1 MSIANILSMA
11 GGLGLFLFGIRTMGD
26 GLENAAGA
34 KLKRMLEVLTGNRF
48 LAVLVGFVV
57 TAIIQSSTAT
67 TVMVVGFVN
76 AGMMTL
82 AQAVGVIMGANIG
95 TTVTSLLI
103 ALNFSSVA
111 AASVLVGVIL
121 MLASKK
127 TLVKNLGSIFTGF
140 GLLFLG
146 IDLMSDSMAPL
157 RESAGFMNFIV
168 AVSDSPLRPLFGILL
183 GIVMTAVLQSSSASV
198 GVLQTLAMQGLVPL
212 KFSVFVLFGQNI
224 GTCLTALFSTVGAK
238 KNSKRAAV
246 IHLLF
251 NLLGTGMFILI
262 ALLTPYIEWIEKISS
277 DPMAQIAI
285 SHIVFNVVSTIVL
298 FPFAKLLVKLSC
310 LIVPGK
316 DDSESEMHCRFID
329 DRLLNT
335 PPFAVMQVGK
345 EVARMAKLARDN
357 FETSAYA
364 LINRSDK
371 DLDKVM
377 EKEEVINYLNHH
389 ITSYL
394 VKLNALDITDSD
406 SDYIARVFHA
416 INDIERVGDHATNL
430 AEAAERNIGDG
441 LTFSDAARDELNQLC
456 GSVITLLDRSIEAF
470 DRQSLGDGEAKEL
483 SDLEEHIDDLTLTC
497 QDAHIFRLN
506 RNECNTEAG
515 MLYLNTITDFERVGD
530 HAINIAF
537 LARSN
542 NFKNTLAFCRGMMYN
557 INRTFVRTKIQHSE
571 RTEQYGRQTESA

>member
-1 MSIANILSMA
+1 MSVANILSMA

-76 AGMMTL
+76 AGMMSL

-111 AASVLVGVIL
+111 AAAVLVGVIL

-127 TLVKNLGSIFTGF
+127 TVVKNLGAIFTGF

-146 IDLMSDSMAPL
+146 IDMMSDSMAPL

-168 AVSDSPLRPLFGILL
+168 TVSESPLRPLFGIIL

-251 NLLGTGMFILI
+251 NLIGTGIFIII
-262 ALLTPYIEWIEKISS
+262 ALLTPYVEWIEKLSP

-285 SHIVFNVVSTIVL
+285 SHIVFNIVSTVVM
-298 FPFAKLLVKLSC
+298 FPFAKALVKLSC
-310 LIVPGK
+310 LLVPGN
-316 DDSESEMHCRFID
+316 DDSESEMHCKFID

-335 PPFAVMQVGK
+335 PPFAVMQVSK

-357 FETSAYA
+357 FETSAHA

-377 EKEEVINYLNHH
+377 ENEEIINYLNHH

-416 INDIERVGDHATNL
+416 INDIERVGDHAINL
-430 AEAAERNIGDG
+430 AEAAQHNIGEG
-441 LTFSDAARDELNQLC
+441 LKFSDPAREELNQLC
-456 GSVITLLDRSIEAF
+456 GSVVTLLERSMAAF
-470 DRQSLGDGEAKEL
+470 DNQSLSDNEAKEL
-483 SDLEEHIDDLTLTC
+483 SDLEEHIDDLTLEC
-497 QDAHIFRLN
+497 QDSHIFRLN
-506 RNECNTEAG
+506 RKECNTEAG

-537 LARSN
+537 LARS
-542 NFKNTLAFCRGMMYN
+542 K
-557 INRTFVRTKIQHSE
+557 
-571 RTEQYGRQTESA
+571 

>member
-1 MSIANILSMA
+1 MSVANILSMA

-76 AGMMTL
+76 AGMMSL

-111 AASVLVGVIL
+111 AAAVLVGVIL

-127 TLVKNLGSIFTGF
+127 TVVKNLGAIFTGF

-146 IDLMSDSMAPL
+146 IDMMSDSMAPL

-168 AVSDSPLRPLFGILL
+168 TVSESPLRPLFGIIL

-251 NLLGTGMFILI
+251 NLIGTGIFILI
-262 ALLTPYIEWIEKISS
+262 ALLTPYVEWIEKLSPE
-277 DPMAQIAI
+277 PMAQIAI
-285 SHIVFNVVSTIVL
+285 SHIVFNIVSTVVM
-298 FPFAKLLVKLSC
+298 FPFAKVLVKLSC
-310 LIVPGK
+310 LLVPGK
-316 DDSESEMHCRFID
+316 DDSESEMHCKFID

-335 PPFAVMQVGK
+335 PPFAVMQVSK

-357 FETSAYA
+357 FETSAHA

-377 EKEEVINYLNHH
+377 ENEEIINYLNHH

-416 INDIERVGDHATNL
+416 INDIERVGDHAINL
-430 AEAAERNIGDG
+430 AEAAQHNIGEG
-441 LTFSDAARDELNQLC
+441 LKFSDPAREELNQLC
-456 GSVITLLDRSIEAF
+456 GSVVTLLERSMAAF
-470 DRQSLGDGEAKEL
+470 DNQSLSDNEAKGL
-483 SDLEEHIDDLTLTC
+483 SDLEEHIDDLTLEC
-497 QDAHIFRLN
+497 QDSHIFRLN
-506 RNECNTEAG
+506 RKECNTEAG

-537 LARSN
+537 LARS
-542 NFKNTLAFCRGMMYN
+542 K
-557 INRTFVRTKIQHSE
+557 
-571 RTEQYGRQTESA
+571 

>member
-1 MSIANILSMA
+1 MSVANILSMA

-76 AGMMTL
+76 AGMMSL

-103 ALNFSSVA
+103 ALKFSSVA
-111 AASVLVGVIL
+111 AAAVLVGVIL

-127 TLVKNLGSIFTGF
+127 TVIKNLGAIFTGF

-146 IDLMSDSMAPL
+146 IDMMSDSMAPL

-168 AVSDSPLRPLFGILL
+168 TVSESPLRPLFGIIL

-251 NLLGTGMFILI
+251 NLIGTGIFILI
-262 ALLTPYIEWIEKISS
+262 ALLAPYVEWIEKLSP

-285 SHIVFNVVSTIVL
+285 SHIVFNIVSTVIM
-298 FPFAKLLVKLSC
+298 FPFANVLVKLSC
-310 LIVPGK
+310 LLVPGK
-316 DDSESEMHCRFID
+316 DDSESEMHCKFID

-335 PPFAVMQVGK
+335 PPFAVMQVSK

-357 FETSAYA
+357 FETSAHA

-377 EKEEVINYLNHH
+377 ENEEIINYLNHH

-416 INDIERVGDHATNL
+416 INDIERVGDHAINL
-430 AEAAERNIGDG
+430 AEAAQHNIGEG
-441 LTFSDAARDELNQLC
+441 FKFSDPAREELNQLC
-456 GSVITLLDRSIEAF
+456 GSVVTLLERSMAAF
-470 DRQSLGDGEAKEL
+470 DNQSLSDDEAKEL
-483 SDLEEHIDDLTLTC
+483 SDLEEHIDDLTLEC
-497 QDAHIFRLN
+497 QDSHIFRLN
-506 RNECNTEAG
+506 RKECNTEAG

-537 LARSN
+537 LARS
-542 NFKNTLAFCRGMMYN
+542 K
-557 INRTFVRTKIQHSE
+557 
-571 RTEQYGRQTESA
+571 

>member
-1 MSIANILSMA
+1 MSVANILSMA

-76 AGMMTL
+76 AGMMSL

-111 AASVLVGVIL
+111 AAAVLVGVIL

-127 TLVKNLGSIFTGF
+127 TVVKNLGAIFTGF

-146 IDLMSDSMAPL
+146 IDMMSDSMAPL
-157 RESAGFMNFIV
+157 RDSAGFMNFIV
-168 AVSDSPLRPLFGILL
+168 TVSESPLRPLFGIIL

-251 NLLGTGMFILI
+251 NLIGTGIFILI
-262 ALLTPYIEWIEKISS
+262 ALLTPYVEWIEKLSP

-285 SHIVFNVVSTIVL
+285 SHIVFNIVSTVVM
-298 FPFAKLLVKLSC
+298 FPFAKVLVKLSC
-310 LIVPGK
+310 LLVPGK
-316 DDSESEMHCRFID
+316 DDSESEMHCKFID

-335 PPFAVMQVGK
+335 PPFAVMQVSK

-357 FETSAYA
+357 FETSAHA

-377 EKEEVINYLNHH
+377 ENEEIINYLNHH

-416 INDIERVGDHATNL
+416 INDIERVGDHAINL
-430 AEAAERNIGDG
+430 AEAAQHNIGEG
-441 LTFSDAARDELNQLC
+441 LKFSDSAREELNQLC
-456 GSVITLLDRSIEAF
+456 GSVVTLLERSMAAF
-470 DRQSLGDGEAKEL
+470 DNQSLSDNEAKKL
-483 SDLEEHIDDLTLTC
+483 SDLEEHIDDLTLEC
-497 QDAHIFRLN
+497 QDSHIFRLN
-506 RNECNTEAG
+506 RKECNTEAG

-537 LARSN
+537 LARS
-542 NFKNTLAFCRGMMYN
+542 K
-557 INRTFVRTKIQHSE
+557 
-571 RTEQYGRQTESA
+571 

>member
-1 MSIANILSMA
+1 MSVAIILSMA

-76 AGMMTL
+76 AGMMSL

-127 TLVKNLGSIFTGF
+127 NVVKKLGAIFTGF

-146 IDLMSDSMAPL
+146 IDMMSDSMAPL

-168 AVSDSPLRPLFGILL
+168 TVSESPLRPLFGIIL

-251 NLLGTGMFILI
+251 NLIGTGIFIII
-262 ALLTPYIEWIEKISS
+262 ALLTPYVEWIEKLSP

-285 SHIVFNVVSTIVL
+285 SHIVFNIVSTVIM
-298 FPFAKLLVKLSC
+298 FPFAKVLVKLSC
-310 LIVPGK
+310 LLVPGK
-316 DDSESEMHCRFID
+316 DDSESEMHCKFID

-335 PPFAVMQVGK
+335 PPFAVMQVSK

-357 FETSAYA
+357 FETSAHA

-377 EKEEVINYLNHH
+377 ENEEIINYLNHH

-416 INDIERVGDHATNL
+416 INDIERVGDHAINL
-430 AEAAERNIGDG
+430 AEAAQHNIGEG
-441 LTFSDAARDELNQLC
+441 LKFSDPAREELNQLC
-456 GSVITLLDRSIEAF
+456 GSVVTLLERSMAAF
-470 DRQSLGDGEAKEL
+470 DNQSLSDNEAKEL
-483 SDLEEHIDDLTLTC
+483 SDLEEHIDDLTLEC
-497 QDAHIFRLN
+497 QDSHIFRLN
-506 RNECNTEAG
+506 RKECNTEAG

-537 LARSN
+537 LARS
-542 NFKNTLAFCRGMMYN
+542 K
-557 INRTFVRTKIQHSE
+557 
-571 RTEQYGRQTESA
+571 

>member
-1 MSIANILSMA
+1 MSVANILSMA

-34 KLKRMLEVLTGNRF
+34 KPKRMLEVLTGNRF

-76 AGMMTL
+76 AGMMSL

-111 AASVLVGVIL
+111 AAAVLVGVIL

-127 TLVKNLGSIFTGF
+127 TVVKNLGAIFTGF

-146 IDLMSDSMAPL
+146 IDMMSDSMAPL
-157 RESAGFMNFIV
+157 RDSAGFMNFIV
-168 AVSDSPLRPLFGILL
+168 TVSESPLRPLFGIIL

-251 NLLGTGMFILI
+251 NLIGTGIFILI
-262 ALLTPYIEWIEKISS
+262 ALLTPYVEWIEKLSP

-285 SHIVFNVVSTIVL
+285 SHIVFNIVSTVVM
-298 FPFAKLLVKLSC
+298 FPFAKALVKLSC
-310 LIVPGK
+310 LLVPGK
-316 DDSESEMHCRFID
+316 DDSESEMHCKFID

-335 PPFAVMQVGK
+335 PPFAVMQVSK

-357 FETSAYA
+357 FETSAHA

-377 EKEEVINYLNHH
+377 ENEEIINYLNHH

-416 INDIERVGDHATNL
+416 INDIERVGDHAINL
-430 AEAAERNIGDG
+430 AEAAQHNIGEG
-441 LTFSDAARDELNQLC
+441 LKFSDPAREELNQLC
-456 GSVITLLDRSIEAF
+456 GSVVTLLERSMAAF
-470 DRQSLGDGEAKEL
+470 DNQSLSDNEAKEL
-483 SDLEEHIDDLTLTC
+483 SDLEEHIDDLTLEC
-497 QDAHIFRLN
+497 QDSHIFRLN
-506 RNECNTEAG
+506 RKECNTEAG

-537 LARSN
+537 LARS
-542 NFKNTLAFCRGMMYN
+542 K
-557 INRTFVRTKIQHSE
+557 
-571 RTEQYGRQTESA
+571 

>member
-1 MSIANILSMA
+1 MSVANILSMA

-76 AGMMTL
+76 AGMMSL

-111 AASVLVGVIL
+111 AAAVLVGVIL

-127 TLVKNLGSIFTGF
+127 TVVKNLGAIFTGF

-146 IDLMSDSMAPL
+146 IDMMSDSMAPL
-157 RESAGFMNFIV
+157 RDSAGFMNFIV
-168 AVSDSPLRPLFGILL
+168 TVSESPLRPLFGIIL

-251 NLLGTGMFILI
+251 NVIGTGIFILI
-262 ALLTPYIEWIEKISS
+262 AMLTPYVEWIEKLSP

-285 SHIVFNVVSTIVL
+285 SHIVFNIVSTVIM
-298 FPFAKLLVKLSC
+298 FPFAKVLVKLSC
-310 LIVPGK
+310 LLVPGK
-316 DDSESEMHCRFID
+316 DDSESEMHCKFID

-335 PPFAVMQVGK
+335 PPFAVMQVSK

-357 FETSAYA
+357 FETSAHA

-377 EKEEVINYLNHH
+377 ENEEIINYLNHH

-416 INDIERVGDHATNL
+416 INDIERVGDHAINL
-430 AEAAERNIGDG
+430 AEAAQHNIGEG
-441 LTFSDAARDELNQLC
+441 LKFSDPAREELNQLC
-456 GSVITLLDRSIEAF
+456 GSVVTLLERSMAAF
-470 DRQSLGDGEAKEL
+470 DNQSLSDNEAKEL
-483 SDLEEHIDDLTLTC
+483 SDLEEHIDDLTLEC
-497 QDAHIFRLN
+497 QDSHIFRLN
-506 RNECNTEAG
+506 RKECNTEAG

-537 LARSN
+537 LARS
-542 NFKNTLAFCRGMMYN
+542 K
-557 INRTFVRTKIQHSE
+557 
-571 RTEQYGRQTESA
+571 

>member
-67 TVMVVGFVN
+67 TVMVVGLVN

-285 SHIVFNVVSTIVL
+285 SHIVFNVVSTVVL

-470 DRQSLGDGEAKEL
+470 NNQSLGDGEAKEL

-537 LARSN
+537 LARS
-542 NFKNTLAFCRGMMYN
+542 K
-557 INRTFVRTKIQHSE
+557 
-571 RTEQYGRQTESA
+571 

>member
-285 SHIVFNVVSTIVL
+285 SHIVFNVVSTVVL

-441 LTFSDAARDELNQLC
+441 LTFSDAARDALNQLC

-537 LARSN
+537 LARS
-542 NFKNTLAFCRGMMYN
+542 K
-557 INRTFVRTKIQHSE
+557 
-571 RTEQYGRQTESA
+571 

>member
-1 MSIANILSMA
+1 MSVANILSMA

-76 AGMMTL
+76 AGMMSL

-111 AASVLVGVIL
+111 AAAVLVGVIL

-127 TLVKNLGSIFTGF
+127 TVVKNIGAIFTGF

-146 IDLMSDSMAPL
+146 IDMMSDSMAPL

-168 AVSDSPLRPLFGILL
+168 TVSESPLRPLFGIIL

-251 NLLGTGMFILI
+251 NLIGTGIFIII
-262 ALLTPYIEWIEKISS
+262 ALLTPYVEWIEKLSP

-285 SHIVFNVVSTIVL
+285 SHIVFNIVSTVVM
-298 FPFAKLLVKLSC
+298 FPFAKALVKLSC
-310 LIVPGK
+310 LLVPGK
-316 DDSESEMHCRFID
+316 DDSESEMHCKFID

-335 PPFAVMQVGK
+335 PPFAVMQVSK

-357 FETSAYA
+357 FETSAHA

-377 EKEEVINYLNHH
+377 ENEEIINYLNHH

-416 INDIERVGDHATNL
+416 INDIERVGDHAINL
-430 AEAAERNIGDG
+430 AEAAQHNIGEG
-441 LTFSDAARDELNQLC
+441 LKFSDPAREELNQLC
-456 GSVITLLDRSIEAF
+456 GSVVTLLERSMAAF
-470 DRQSLGDGEAKEL
+470 DNQSLSDNEAKEL
-483 SDLEEHIDDLTLTC
+483 SDLEEHIDDLTLEC
-497 QDAHIFRLN
+497 QDSHIFRLN
-506 RNECNTEAG
+506 RKECNTEAG

-537 LARSN
+537 LARS
-542 NFKNTLAFCRGMMYN
+542 K
-557 INRTFVRTKIQHSE
+557 
-571 RTEQYGRQTESA
+571 

>member
-1 MSIANILSMA
+1 MSVANILSMA
-11 GGLGLFLFGIRTMGD
+11 GGLGLFLFGLRTMGD

-76 AGMMTL
+76 AGMMSL

-127 TLVKNLGSIFTGF
+127 TVVKNLGAIFTGF

-146 IDLMSDSMAPL
+146 IDMMSDSMAPL

-168 AVSDSPLRPLFGILL
+168 TVSESPLRPLFGIIL

-251 NLLGTGMFILI
+251 NLIGTGIFILI
-262 ALLTPYIEWIEKISS
+262 ALLTPYVEWIEKLSP

-285 SHIVFNVVSTIVL
+285 SHIVFNIVSTVVM
-298 FPFAKLLVKLSC
+298 FPFAKALVKLSC
-310 LIVPGK
+310 LLVPGK
-316 DDSESEMHCRFID
+316 DDSESEMHCKFID

-335 PPFAVMQVGK
+335 PPFAVMQVSK

-357 FETSAYA
+357 FETSAHA

-377 EKEEVINYLNHH
+377 ENEEIINYLNHH

-416 INDIERVGDHATNL
+416 INDIERVGDHAINL
-430 AEAAERNIGDG
+430 AEAAQHNIGEG
-441 LTFSDAARDELNQLC
+441 LKFSDPAREELNQLC
-456 GSVITLLDRSIEAF
+456 GSVVTLLERSMAAF
-470 DRQSLGDGEAKEL
+470 YNQSLSDNEAKEL
-483 SDLEEHIDDLTLTC
+483 SDLEEHIDDLTLEC
-497 QDAHIFRLN
+497 QDSHIFRLN
-506 RNECNTEAG
+506 RKECNTEAG

-537 LARSN
+537 LARS
-542 NFKNTLAFCRGMMYN
+542 K
-557 INRTFVRTKIQHSE
+557 
-571 RTEQYGRQTESA
+571 

>member
-1 MSIANILSMA
+1 MSVANILSMA

-76 AGMMTL
+76 AGMMSL

-127 TLVKNLGSIFTGF
+127 TVVKNLGAIFTGF

-146 IDLMSDSMAPL
+146 IDMMSDSMAPL
-157 RESAGFMNFIV
+157 RDSAGFMNFIV
-168 AVSDSPLRPLFGILL
+168 TVSESPLRPLFGIIL

-251 NLLGTGMFILI
+251 NLIGTGIFILI
-262 ALLTPYIEWIEKISS
+262 ALLTPYVEWIEKLSP

-285 SHIVFNVVSTIVL
+285 SHIVFNIVSTVIM
-298 FPFAKLLVKLSC
+298 FPFAKVLVKLSC
-310 LIVPGK
+310 LLVPGK
-316 DDSESEMHCRFID
+316 DDSESEMHCKFID

-335 PPFAVMQVGK
+335 PPFAVMQVSK

-357 FETSAYA
+357 FETSAHA

-377 EKEEVINYLNHH
+377 ENEEIINYLNHH

-394 VKLNALDITDSD
+394 VKLNALDITDSN

-416 INDIERVGDHATNL
+416 INDIERVGDHAINL
-430 AEAAERNIGDG
+430 AEAAQHNIGEG
-441 LTFSDAARDELNQLC
+441 LKFSDPAREELNQLC
-456 GSVITLLDRSIEAF
+456 GSVVTLLERSMAAF
-470 DRQSLGDGEAKEL
+470 DNQLLSDNEAKEL
-483 SDLEEHIDDLTLTC
+483 SDLEEHIDDLTLEC
-497 QDAHIFRLN
+497 QDSHIFRLN
-506 RNECNTEAG
+506 RKECNTEAG

-537 LARSN
+537 LARS
-542 NFKNTLAFCRGMMYN
+542 K
-557 INRTFVRTKIQHSE
+557 
-571 RTEQYGRQTESA
+571 

>member
-1 MSIANILSMA
+1 MSVANILSMA

-76 AGMMTL
+76 AGMMSL

-111 AASVLVGVIL
+111 AAAVLVGVIL

-127 TLVKNLGSIFTGF
+127 TVVKNLGAIFTGF

-146 IDLMSDSMAPL
+146 IDMMSDSMAPL
-157 RESAGFMNFIV
+157 RDSAGFMNFIV
-168 AVSDSPLRPLFGILL
+168 TVSESPLRPLFGIIL

-251 NLLGTGMFILI
+251 NLIGTGIFILI
-262 ALLTPYIEWIEKISS
+262 ALLTPYVEWIEKLSP

-285 SHIVFNVVSTIVL
+285 SHIVFNIVSTVVM
-298 FPFAKLLVKLSC
+298 FPFAKVLVKLSC
-310 LIVPGK
+310 LLVPGK
-316 DDSESEMHCRFID
+316 DDSESEMHCKFID

-335 PPFAVMQVGK
+335 PPFAVMQVSK

-357 FETSAYA
+357 FETSAHA

-377 EKEEVINYLNHH
+377 ENEEIINYLNHH

-416 INDIERVGDHATNL
+416 INDIERVGDHAINL
-430 AEAAERNIGDG
+430 AEAAQHNIGEG
-441 LTFSDAARDELNQLC
+441 LKFSDPAREELNQLC
-456 GSVITLLDRSIEAF
+456 GSVVTLLERSMAAF
-470 DRQSLGDGEAKEL
+470 DNQSLSDNEAKEL
-483 SDLEEHIDDLTLTC
+483 SDLEEHIDDLTLEC
-497 QDAHIFRLN
+497 QDSHIFRLN
-506 RNECNTEAG
+506 RKECNTEAG

-537 LARSN
+537 LARS
-542 NFKNTLAFCRGMMYN
+542 K
-557 INRTFVRTKIQHSE
+557 
-571 RTEQYGRQTESA
+571 

>member
-1 MSIANILSMA
+1 MSVANILSMA

-76 AGMMTL
+76 AGMMSL

-127 TLVKNLGSIFTGF
+127 TVVKNLGAIFTGF

-146 IDLMSDSMAPL
+146 IDMMSDSMAPL

-168 AVSDSPLRPLFGILL
+168 TVSESPLRPLFGIIL

-251 NLLGTGMFILI
+251 NVIGTGIFILI
-262 ALLTPYIEWIEKISS
+262 ALLTPYVEWIERLSP

-285 SHIVFNVVSTIVL
+285 SHIVFNIVSTVVM
-298 FPFAKLLVKLSC
+298 FPFAKALVKLSC
-310 LIVPGK
+310 LLVPGK
-316 DDSESEMHCRFID
+316 DDSESEMHCKFID

-335 PPFAVMQVGK
+335 PPFAVMQVSK

-357 FETSAYA
+357 FETSAHA

-377 EKEEVINYLNHH
+377 ENEEIINYLNHH

-416 INDIERVGDHATNL
+416 INDIERVGDHAINL
-430 AEAAERNIGDG
+430 AEAAQHNIGEG
-441 LTFSDAARDELNQLC
+441 LKFSDPAREELNQLC
-456 GSVITLLDRSIEAF
+456 GSVVTLLERSMAAF
-470 DRQSLGDGEAKEL
+470 DNQSLSDNEAKEL
-483 SDLEEHIDDLTLTC
+483 SDLEEHIDDLTLEC
-497 QDAHIFRLN
+497 QDSHIFRLN
-506 RNECNTEAG
+506 RKECNTEAG

-537 LARSN
+537 LARS
-542 NFKNTLAFCRGMMYN
+542 K
-557 INRTFVRTKIQHSE
+557 
-571 RTEQYGRQTESA
+571 

>member
-1 MSIANILSMA
+1 MSVANILSMA

-76 AGMMTL
+76 AGMMSL

-111 AASVLVGVIL
+111 AAAVLVGVIL

-127 TLVKNLGSIFTGF
+127 TVVKNLGAIFTGF

-146 IDLMSDSMAPL
+146 IDMMSDSMAPL

-168 AVSDSPLRPLFGILL
+168 TVSESPLRPLFGIIL

-251 NLLGTGMFILI
+251 NLIGTGIFILI
-262 ALLTPYIEWIEKISS
+262 ALLAPYVEWIEKLSP

-285 SHIVFNVVSTIVL
+285 SHIVFNIVSTVIM
-298 FPFAKLLVKLSC
+298 FPFANVLVKLSC
-310 LIVPGK
+310 LLVPGK
-316 DDSESEMHCRFID
+316 DDSESEMHCKFID

-335 PPFAVMQVGK
+335 PPFAVMQVSK

-357 FETSAYA
+357 FETSAHA
-364 LINRSDK
+364 LINCSDK

-377 EKEEVINYLNHH
+377 ENEEVINYLNHH

-416 INDIERVGDHATNL
+416 INDIERVGDHAINL
-430 AEAAERNIGDG
+430 AEAAQHNIGEG
-441 LTFSDAARDELNQLC
+441 LKFSDPAREELNQLC
-456 GSVITLLDRSIEAF
+456 GSVVTLLERSMAAF
-470 DRQSLGDGEAKEL
+470 DNQSLSDNEAKEL
-483 SDLEEHIDDLTLTC
+483 SDLEEHIDDLTLEC
-497 QDAHIFRLN
+497 QDSHIFRLN
-506 RNECNTEAG
+506 RKECNTEAG

-537 LARSN
+537 LARS
-542 NFKNTLAFCRGMMYN
+542 K
-557 INRTFVRTKIQHSE
+557 
-571 RTEQYGRQTESA
+571 

>member
-1 MSIANILSMA
+1 MSVANILSMA

-76 AGMMTL
+76 AGMMSL

-111 AASVLVGVIL
+111 AAAVLIGVIL

-127 TLVKNLGSIFTGF
+127 TVVKNLGAIFTGF

-146 IDLMSDSMAPL
+146 IDMMSDSMAPL

-168 AVSDSPLRPLFGILL
+168 TVSESPLRPLFGIIL

-251 NLLGTGMFILI
+251 NLIGTGIFILI
-262 ALLTPYIEWIEKISS
+262 ALLAPYVEWIEKLSP

-285 SHIVFNVVSTIVL
+285 SHIVFNIVSTVIM
-298 FPFAKLLVKLSC
+298 FPFAKALVKLSC
-310 LIVPGK
+310 LLVPGK
-316 DDSESEMHCRFID
+316 DDSESEMHCKFID

-335 PPFAVMQVGK
+335 PPFAVMQVSK

-357 FETSAYA
+357 FETSAHA

-377 EKEEVINYLNHH
+377 ENEEVINYLNHH

-416 INDIERVGDHATNL
+416 INDIERVGDHAINL
-430 AEAAERNIGDG
+430 AEAAQHNIGEG
-441 LTFSDAARDELNQLC
+441 LKFSDPAREELNQLC
-456 GSVITLLDRSIEAF
+456 GSVVTLLERSMAAF
-470 DRQSLGDGEAKEL
+470 DNQSLSDNEAKEL
-483 SDLEEHIDDLTLTC
+483 SDLEEHIDDLTLEC
-497 QDAHIFRLN
+497 QDSHIFRLN
-506 RNECNTEAG
+506 RKECNTEAG

-537 LARSN
+537 LARS
-542 NFKNTLAFCRGMMYN
+542 K
-557 INRTFVRTKIQHSE
+557 
-571 RTEQYGRQTESA
+571 

>member
-1 MSIANILSMA
+1 MSVANILSMA

-76 AGMMTL
+76 AGMMSL

-111 AASVLVGVIL
+111 AAAVLVGVIL

-127 TLVKNLGSIFTGF
+127 TVVKNLGAIFTGF

-146 IDLMSDSMAPL
+146 IDMMSDSMAPL

-168 AVSDSPLRPLFGILL
+168 TVSESPLRPLFGIIL

-251 NLLGTGMFILI
+251 NLIGTGIFILI
-262 ALLTPYIEWIEKISS
+262 ALLAPYVEWIEKLSP

-285 SHIVFNVVSTIVL
+285 SHIVFNIVSTVVM
-298 FPFAKLLVKLSC
+298 FPFAKVLVKLSC
-310 LIVPGK
+310 LLVPGK
-316 DDSESEMHCRFID
+316 DDSESEMHCKFID

-335 PPFAVMQVGK
+335 PPFAVMQVSK

-357 FETSAYA
+357 FETSAHA
-364 LINRSDK
+364 LINRSNK

-377 EKEEVINYLNHH
+377 ENEEIINYLNHH

-416 INDIERVGDHATNL
+416 INDIERVGDHAINL
-430 AEAAERNIGDG
+430 AEAAQHNIGEG
-441 LTFSDAARDELNQLC
+441 LKFSDPAREELNQLC
-456 GSVITLLDRSIEAF
+456 GSVVTLLERSMAAF
-470 DRQSLGDGEAKEL
+470 DNQSLSDNEAKEL
-483 SDLEEHIDDLTLTC
+483 SDLEEHIDDLTLEC
-497 QDAHIFRLN
+497 QDSHIFRLN
-506 RNECNTEAG
+506 RKECNTEAG

-537 LARSN
+537 LARS
-542 NFKNTLAFCRGMMYN
+542 K
-557 INRTFVRTKIQHSE
+557 
-571 RTEQYGRQTESA
+571 

>member
-1 MSIANILSMA
+1 MSVANILSMA

-285 SHIVFNVVSTIVL
+285 SHIVFNVVSTVVL

-371 DLDKVM
+371 DLNKVM
-377 EKEEVINYLNHH
+377 ENEEVINYLNHH

-456 GSVITLLDRSIEAF
+456 GSVINLLDRSIEAF
-470 DRQSLGDGEAKEL
+470 NNQSLGDGEAKEL

-537 LARSN
+537 LARS
-542 NFKNTLAFCRGMMYN
+542 K
-557 INRTFVRTKIQHSE
+557 
-571 RTEQYGRQTESA
+571 

>member
-1 MSIANILSMA
+1 MSVANILSMA

-76 AGMMTL
+76 AGMMSL

-111 AASVLVGVIL
+111 AAAVLVGVIL

-127 TLVKNLGSIFTGF
+127 TVVKNLGAIFTGF

-146 IDLMSDSMAPL
+146 IDMMSDSMAPL

-168 AVSDSPLRPLFGILL
+168 TVSESPLRPLFGIIL

-251 NLLGTGMFILI
+251 NLIGTGIFILI
-262 ALLTPYIEWIEKISS
+262 ALLAPYVEWIEKLSP

-285 SHIVFNVVSTIVL
+285 SHIVFNIVSTVIM
-298 FPFAKLLVKLSC
+298 FPFANVLVKLSC
-310 LIVPGK
+310 LLVPGK
-316 DDSESEMHCRFID
+316 DDSESEMHCKFID

-335 PPFAVMQVGK
+335 PPFAVMQVSK

-357 FETSAYA
+357 FETSAHA

-377 EKEEVINYLNHH
+377 ENEEVINYLNHH

-416 INDIERVGDHATNL
+416 INDIERVGDHAINL
-430 AEAAERNIGDG
+430 AEAAQHNIGEG
-441 LTFSDAARDELNQLC
+441 FKFSDPAREELNRLY
-456 GSVITLLDRSIEAF
+456 GSVVILLERSMAAF
-470 DRQSLGDGEAKEL
+470 DNQSLSDNEAKEL
-483 SDLEEHIDDLTLTC
+483 SDLEEHIDDLTLEC
-497 QDAHIFRLN
+497 QDSHIFRLN
-506 RNECNTEAG
+506 RKECNTEAG

-537 LARSN
+537 LARS
-542 NFKNTLAFCRGMMYN
+542 K
-557 INRTFVRTKIQHSE
+557 
-571 RTEQYGRQTESA
+571 

>member
-1 MSIANILSMA
+1 MSVANILSMA

-76 AGMMTL
+76 AGMMSL

-127 TLVKNLGSIFTGF
+127 TVVKNLGAIFTGF

-146 IDLMSDSMAPL
+146 IDMMSDSMAPL

-168 AVSDSPLRPLFGILL
+168 TVSESPLRPLFGIIL

-251 NLLGTGMFILI
+251 NLIGTGIFILI
-262 ALLTPYIEWIEKISS
+262 ALLTPYVEWIEKLSP

-285 SHIVFNVVSTIVL
+285 SHIVFNIVSTVIM
-298 FPFAKLLVKLSC
+298 FPFAKVLVKLSC
-310 LIVPGK
+310 LLVPGK
-316 DDSESEMHCRFID
+316 DDSESEMHCKFID
-329 DRLLNT
+329 DRLLYT
-335 PPFAVMQVGK
+335 PPFAVMQVSK

-357 FETSAYA
+357 FETSAHA

-377 EKEEVINYLNHH
+377 ENEEIINYLNHH

-416 INDIERVGDHATNL
+416 INDIERVGDHAINL
-430 AEAAERNIGDG
+430 AEAAQHNIGEG
-441 LTFSDAARDELNQLC
+441 LKFSDPAREELNQLC
-456 GSVITLLDRSIEAF
+456 GSVVTLLERSMAAF
-470 DRQSLGDGEAKEL
+470 DNQSLSDNEAKEL
-483 SDLEEHIDDLTLTC
+483 SDLEEHIDDLTLEC
-497 QDAHIFRLN
+497 QDSHIFRLN
-506 RNECNTEAG
+506 RKECNTEAG

-537 LARSN
+537 LARS
-542 NFKNTLAFCRGMMYN
+542 K
-557 INRTFVRTKIQHSE
+557 
-571 RTEQYGRQTESA
+571 

>member
-1 MSIANILSMA
+1 MSVANILSMA

-76 AGMMTL
+76 AGMMSL

-111 AASVLVGVIL
+111 AAAVLVGVIL
-121 MLASKK
+121 MLASKR
-127 TLVKNLGSIFTGF
+127 TVVKNLGAIFIGF

-146 IDLMSDSMAPL
+146 IDMMSDSMAPL
-157 RESAGFMNFIV
+157 RDSAGFMNFIV
-168 AVSDSPLRPLFGILL
+168 TVSESPLRPLFGIIL

-251 NLLGTGMFILI
+251 NLIGTGIFILI
-262 ALLTPYIEWIEKISS
+262 ALLTPYVEWIEKLSP

-285 SHIVFNVVSTIVL
+285 SHIVFNIVSTVVM
-298 FPFAKLLVKLSC
+298 FPFAKVLVKLSC
-310 LIVPGK
+310 LLVPGK
-316 DDSESEMHCRFID
+316 DDSESEMHCKFID

-335 PPFAVMQVGK
+335 PPFAVMQVSK

-357 FETSAYA
+357 FETSAHA

-377 EKEEVINYLNHH
+377 ENEEIINYLNHH

-416 INDIERVGDHATNL
+416 INDIERVGDHAINL
-430 AEAAERNIGDG
+430 AEAAQHNIGEG
-441 LTFSDAARDELNQLC
+441 LKFSDPAREELNQLC
-456 GSVITLLDRSIEAF
+456 GSVVTLLERSMAAF
-470 DRQSLGDGEAKEL
+470 DNQSLSDNEAKEL
-483 SDLEEHIDDLTLTC
+483 SDLEEHIDDLTLEC
-497 QDAHIFRLN
+497 QDSHIFRLN
-506 RNECNTEAG
+506 RKECNTEAG

-537 LARSN
+537 LARS
-542 NFKNTLAFCRGMMYN
+542 K
-557 INRTFVRTKIQHSE
+557 
-571 RTEQYGRQTESA
+571 

>member
-1 MSIANILSMA
+1 MSVANILSMA

-76 AGMMTL
+76 AGMMSL

-127 TLVKNLGSIFTGF
+127 TVVKNLGAIFTGF

-146 IDLMSDSMAPL
+146 IDMMSDSMAPL
-157 RESAGFMNFIV
+157 RDSAGFMNFIV
-168 AVSDSPLRPLFGILL
+168 TVSESPLRPLFGIIL

-251 NLLGTGMFILI
+251 NLIGTGIFILI
-262 ALLTPYIEWIEKISS
+262 ALLTPYVEWIEKLSP

-285 SHIVFNVVSTIVL
+285 SHIVFNIVSTVVM
-298 FPFAKLLVKLSC
+298 FPFAKALVKLSC
-310 LIVPGK
+310 LFVPGK
-316 DDSESEMHCRFID
+316 DDSESEMHCKFID

-335 PPFAVMQVGK
+335 PPFAVMQVSK

-357 FETSAYA
+357 FETSAHA

-377 EKEEVINYLNHH
+377 ENEEIINYLNHH

-416 INDIERVGDHATNL
+416 INDIERVGDHAINL
-430 AEAAERNIGDG
+430 AEAAQHNIGEG
-441 LTFSDAARDELNQLC
+441 LKFSDPAREELNQLC
-456 GSVITLLDRSIEAF
+456 GSVVTLLERSMAAF
-470 DRQSLGDGEAKEL
+470 DNQSLSDNEAKEL
-483 SDLEEHIDDLTLTC
+483 SDLEEHIDDLTLEC
-497 QDAHIFRLN
+497 QDSHIFRLN
-506 RNECNTEAG
+506 RKECNTEAG

-537 LARSN
+537 LARS
-542 NFKNTLAFCRGMMYN
+542 K
-557 INRTFVRTKIQHSE
+557 
-571 RTEQYGRQTESA
+571 

>member
-212 KFSVFVLFGQNI
+212 KFSVFALFGQNI

-285 SHIVFNVVSTIVL
+285 SHIVFNVVSTVVL

-537 LARSN
+537 LARS
-542 NFKNTLAFCRGMMYN
+542 K
-557 INRTFVRTKIQHSE
+557 
-571 RTEQYGRQTESA
+571 

>member
-1 MSIANILSMA
+1 MSVANILSMA

-76 AGMMTL
+76 AGMMSL

-127 TLVKNLGSIFTGF
+127 TVVKNLGAIFTGF

-146 IDLMSDSMAPL
+146 IDMMSDSMAPL
-157 RESAGFMNFIV
+157 RDSAGFMNFIV
-168 AVSDSPLRPLFGILL
+168 TVSESPLRPLFGIIL

-251 NLLGTGMFILI
+251 NLIGTGIFILI
-262 ALLTPYIEWIEKISS
+262 ALLTPYVEWIEKLSP

-285 SHIVFNVVSTIVL
+285 SHIVFNIVSTVVM
-298 FPFAKLLVKLSC
+298 FPFAKALVKLSC
-310 LIVPGK
+310 LLVPGK
-316 DDSESEMHCRFID
+316 DDSESEMHCKFID

-357 FETSAYA
+357 FETSAHA

-377 EKEEVINYLNHH
+377 ENEEIINYLNHH

-416 INDIERVGDHATNL
+416 INDIERVGDHAINL
-430 AEAAERNIGDG
+430 AEAAQHNIGEG
-441 LTFSDAARDELNQLC
+441 LKFSDPAREELNQLC
-456 GSVITLLDRSIEAF
+456 GSVVTLLERSMAAF
-470 DRQSLGDGEAKEL
+470 DNQSLSDNEAKEL
-483 SDLEEHIDDLTLTC
+483 SDLEEHIDDLTLEC
-497 QDAHIFRLN
+497 QDSHIFRLN
-506 RNECNTEAG
+506 RKECNTEAG

-537 LARSN
+537 LARS
-542 NFKNTLAFCRGMMYN
+542 K
-557 INRTFVRTKIQHSE
+557 
-571 RTEQYGRQTESA
+571 

>member
-285 SHIVFNVVSTIVL
+285 SHIVFNVVSTVVL

-371 DLDKVM
+371 DLNKVM

-456 GSVITLLDRSIEAF
+456 GSVINLLDRSIEAF

-537 LARSN
+537 LARS
-542 NFKNTLAFCRGMMYN
+542 K
-557 INRTFVRTKIQHSE
+557 
-571 RTEQYGRQTESA
+571 

>member
-1 MSIANILSMA
+1 MSVANILSMA

-76 AGMMTL
+76 AGMMSL

-285 SHIVFNVVSTIVL
+285 SHIVFNVVSTVVL

-371 DLDKVM
+371 DLNKVM

-470 DRQSLGDGEAKEL
+470 NNQSLGDGEAKEL

-537 LARSN
+537 LARS
-542 NFKNTLAFCRGMMYN
+542 K
-557 INRTFVRTKIQHSE
+557 
-571 RTEQYGRQTESA
+571 

>member
-1 MSIANILSMA
+1 MSVANILSMA

-76 AGMMTL
+76 AGMMSL

-111 AASVLVGVIL
+111 AAAVLVGVIL

-127 TLVKNLGSIFTGF
+127 TVVKNLGAIFTGF

-146 IDLMSDSMAPL
+146 IDMMSDSMAPL

-168 AVSDSPLRPLFGILL
+168 TVSESPLRPLFGIIL

-251 NLLGTGMFILI
+251 NLIGTGIFILI
-262 ALLTPYIEWIEKISS
+262 ALLTPYVEWIEKLSP

-285 SHIVFNVVSTIVL
+285 SHIVFNIVSTVVM
-298 FPFAKLLVKLSC
+298 FPFAKVLVKLSF
-310 LIVPGK
+310 LLVPGK
-316 DDSESEMHCRFID
+316 DDSESEMHCKFID

-335 PPFAVMQVGK
+335 PPFAVMQVSK

-357 FETSAYA
+357 FETSAHA

-377 EKEEVINYLNHH
+377 ENEDVINYLNHH

-416 INDIERVGDHATNL
+416 INDIERVGDHAINL
-430 AEAAERNIGDG
+430 AEAAQHNIGEG
-441 LTFSDAARDELNQLC
+441 LKFSDPAREELNQLC
-456 GSVITLLDRSIEAF
+456 GSVVTLLERSMAAF
-470 DRQSLGDGEAKEL
+470 DNQSLSDNEAKEL
-483 SDLEEHIDDLTLTC
+483 SDLEEHIDDLTLEC
-497 QDAHIFRLN
+497 QDSHIFRLN
-506 RNECNTEAG
+506 RKECNTEAG

-537 LARSN
+537 LARS
-542 NFKNTLAFCRGMMYN
+542 K
-557 INRTFVRTKIQHSE
+557 
-571 RTEQYGRQTESA
+571 

>member
-1 MSIANILSMA
+1 MSVANILSMA

-76 AGMMTL
+76 AGMMSL

-111 AASVLVGVIL
+111 AAAVLVGVIL

-127 TLVKNLGSIFTGF
+127 TVVKNLGAIFTGF

-146 IDLMSDSMAPL
+146 IDMMSDSMAPL

-168 AVSDSPLRPLFGILL
+168 TVSESPLRPLFGIIL

-251 NLLGTGMFILI
+251 NLIGTGIFILI
-262 ALLTPYIEWIEKISS
+262 ALLTPYVEWIEKLSP

-285 SHIVFNVVSTIVL
+285 SHIVFNIVSTVVM
-298 FPFAKLLVKLSC
+298 FPFAKALVKLSC
-310 LIVPGK
+310 LLVPGK
-316 DDSESEMHCRFID
+316 DDSESEMHCKFID

-335 PPFAVMQVGK
+335 PPFAVMQVSK

-357 FETSAYA
+357 FETSAHA

-377 EKEEVINYLNHH
+377 ENEDVINYLNHH

-416 INDIERVGDHATNL
+416 INDIERVGDHAINL
-430 AEAAERNIGDG
+430 AEAAQHNIGEG
-441 LTFSDAARDELNQLC
+441 FKFSDPAREELNQLC
-456 GSVITLLDRSIEAF
+456 GSVVTLLERSMAAF
-470 DRQSLGDGEAKEL
+470 DNQSLSDNEAKEL
-483 SDLEEHIDDLTLTC
+483 SDLEEHIDDLTLEC
-497 QDAHIFRLN
+497 QDSHIFRLN
-506 RNECNTEAG
+506 RKECNTEAG

-537 LARSN
+537 LARS
-542 NFKNTLAFCRGMMYN
+542 K
-557 INRTFVRTKIQHSE
+557 
-571 RTEQYGRQTESA
+571 

>member
-1 MSIANILSMA
+1 MSVANILSMA

-76 AGMMTL
+76 AGMMSL

-111 AASVLVGVIL
+111 AAAVLVGVIL

-127 TLVKNLGSIFTGF
+127 TVVKNLGAIFTGF

-146 IDLMSDSMAPL
+146 IDMMSDSMAPL
-157 RESAGFMNFIV
+157 RDSAGFMNFIV
-168 AVSDSPLRPLFGILL
+168 TVSESPLRPLFGIIL

-251 NLLGTGMFILI
+251 NLIGTGIFILI
-262 ALLTPYIEWIEKISS
+262 ALLTPYVEWIEKLSP

-285 SHIVFNVVSTIVL
+285 SHIVFNIVSTVVM
-298 FPFAKLLVKLSC
+298 FPFAKVLVKLSC
-310 LIVPGK
+310 LLVPGK
-316 DDSESEMHCRFID
+316 DDSESEMHCKFID

-335 PPFAVMQVGK
+335 PPFAVMQVSK

-357 FETSAYA
+357 FETSAHA

-377 EKEEVINYLNHH
+377 ENEEIINYLNHH

-416 INDIERVGDHATNL
+416 INDIERVGDHAINL
-430 AEAAERNIGDG
+430 AEAAQHNIGEG
-441 LTFSDAARDELNQLC
+441 LKFSDPAREELNQLC
-456 GSVITLLDRSIEAF
+456 GSVVTLLERSMAAF
-470 DRQSLGDGEAKEL
+470 DNQSLSDDEAKEL
-483 SDLEEHIDDLTLTC
+483 SDLEEHIDDLTLEC
-497 QDAHIFRLN
+497 QDSHIFRLN
-506 RNECNTEAG
+506 RKECNTEAG

-537 LARSN
+537 LARS
-542 NFKNTLAFCRGMMYN
+542 K
-557 INRTFVRTKIQHSE
+557 
-571 RTEQYGRQTESA
+571 

>member
-285 SHIVFNVVSTIVL
+285 SHIVFNVVSTVVL

-329 DRLLNT
+329 DRLLST

-537 LARSN
+537 LARS
-542 NFKNTLAFCRGMMYN
+542 K
-557 INRTFVRTKIQHSE
+557 
-571 RTEQYGRQTESA
+571 

>member
-1 MSIANILSMA
+1 MSVANILSMA

-76 AGMMTL
+76 AGMMSL

-111 AASVLVGVIL
+111 AAAVLVGVIL

-127 TLVKNLGSIFTGF
+127 TVVKNLGAIFTGF

-146 IDLMSDSMAPL
+146 IDMMSDSMAPL

-168 AVSDSPLRPLFGILL
+168 TVSESPLRPLFGIIL

-251 NLLGTGMFILI
+251 NLIGTGIFILI
-262 ALLTPYIEWIEKISS
+262 ALLAPYVEWIEKLSP

-285 SHIVFNVVSTIVL
+285 SHIVFNIVSTVIM
-298 FPFAKLLVKLSC
+298 FPFANVLVKLSC
-310 LIVPGK
+310 LLVPGK
-316 DDSESEMHCRFID
+316 DNSESEMHCKFID

-335 PPFAVMQVGK
+335 PPFAVMQVSK
-345 EVARMAKLARDN
+345 EVARMAKLAREN
-357 FETSAYA
+357 FETSAHA

-377 EKEEVINYLNHH
+377 ENEEIINYLNHH

-416 INDIERVGDHATNL
+416 INDIERVGDHAINL
-430 AEAAERNIGDG
+430 AEAAQHNIGEG
-441 LTFSDAARDELNQLC
+441 LKFSDPAREELNQLC
-456 GSVITLLDRSIEAF
+456 GSVVTLLERSMAAF
-470 DRQSLGDGEAKEL
+470 DNQSLSDNEAKEL
-483 SDLEEHIDDLTLTC
+483 SDLEEHIDDLTLEC
-497 QDAHIFRLN
+497 QDSHIFRLN
-506 RNECNTEAG
+506 RKECNTEAG

-537 LARSN
+537 LARS
-542 NFKNTLAFCRGMMYN
+542 K
-557 INRTFVRTKIQHSE
+557 
-571 RTEQYGRQTESA
+571 

>member
-285 SHIVFNVVSTIVL
+285 SHIVFNVVSTVVL

-364 LINRSDK
+364 LINCSDK
-371 DLDKVM
+371 DLNKVM

-456 GSVITLLDRSIEAF
+456 GSVVTLLERSMAAF
-470 DRQSLGDGEAKEL
+470 DNQSLSDDEAKEL
-483 SDLEEHIDDLTLTC
+483 SDLEEHIDDLTLEC
-497 QDAHIFRLN
+497 QDSHIFRLN

-537 LARSN
+537 LARS
-542 NFKNTLAFCRGMMYN
+542 K
-557 INRTFVRTKIQHSE
+557 
-571 RTEQYGRQTESA
+571 

>member
-1 MSIANILSMA
+1 MSVANILSMA

-48 LAVLVGFVV
+48 LAVLVGFDV

-76 AGMMTL
+76 AGMMSL

-127 TLVKNLGSIFTGF
+127 TVVKNLGAIFTGF

-146 IDLMSDSMAPL
+146 IDMMSDSMAPL
-157 RESAGFMNFIV
+157 RDSAGFMNFIV
-168 AVSDSPLRPLFGILL
+168 TVSESPLRPLFGIIL

-251 NLLGTGMFILI
+251 NLIGTGIFILI
-262 ALLTPYIEWIEKISS
+262 ALLTPYVEWIEKLSP

-285 SHIVFNVVSTIVL
+285 SHIVFNIVSTVVM
-298 FPFAKLLVKLSC
+298 FPFAKALVKLSC
-310 LIVPGK
+310 LLVPGK
-316 DDSESEMHCRFID
+316 DDSESEMHCKFID

-335 PPFAVMQVGK
+335 PPFAVMQVSK

-357 FETSAYA
+357 FETSAHA

-377 EKEEVINYLNHH
+377 ENEEIINYLNHH

-416 INDIERVGDHATNL
+416 INDIERVGDHAINL
-430 AEAAERNIGDG
+430 AEAAQHNIGEG
-441 LTFSDAARDELNQLC
+441 LKFSDPAREELNQLC
-456 GSVITLLDRSIEAF
+456 GSVVTLLERSMAAF
-470 DRQSLGDGEAKEL
+470 DNQSLSDNEAKEL
-483 SDLEEHIDDLTLTC
+483 SDLEEHIDDLTLEC
-497 QDAHIFRLN
+497 QDSHIFRLN
-506 RNECNTEAG
+506 RKECNTEAG

-537 LARSN
+537 LARS
-542 NFKNTLAFCRGMMYN
+542 K
-557 INRTFVRTKIQHSE
+557 
-571 RTEQYGRQTESA
+571 

>member
-1 MSIANILSMA
+1 MSVANILSMA

-76 AGMMTL
+76 AGMMSL

-127 TLVKNLGSIFTGF
+127 TVVKNLGAIFTGF

-146 IDLMSDSMAPL
+146 IDMMSDSMAPL

-168 AVSDSPLRPLFGILL
+168 TVSESPLRPLFGIIL

-251 NLLGTGMFILI
+251 NLIGTGIFILI
-262 ALLTPYIEWIEKISS
+262 ALLTPYVEWIEKLSP

-285 SHIVFNVVSTIVL
+285 SHIVFNIVSTVVM
-298 FPFAKLLVKLSC
+298 FPFAKALVKLSC
-310 LIVPGK
+310 LLVPGK
-316 DDSESEMHCRFID
+316 DDSESEMHCKFID

-335 PPFAVMQVGK
+335 PPFAVMQVSK

-357 FETSAYA
+357 FETSAHA

-377 EKEEVINYLNHH
+377 ENEEIINYLNHH
-389 ITSYL
+389 ITAYL

-416 INDIERVGDHATNL
+416 INDIERVGDHAINL
-430 AEAAERNIGDG
+430 AEAAQHNIGEG
-441 LTFSDAARDELNQLC
+441 LKFSDPAREELNQLC
-456 GSVITLLDRSIEAF
+456 GSVVTLLERSMAAF
-470 DRQSLGDGEAKEL
+470 DNQSLSDNEAKEL
-483 SDLEEHIDDLTLTC
+483 SDLEEHIDDLTLEC
-497 QDAHIFRLN
+497 QDSHIFRLN
-506 RNECNTEAG
+506 RKECNTEAG

-537 LARSN
+537 LARS
-542 NFKNTLAFCRGMMYN
+542 K
-557 INRTFVRTKIQHSE
+557 
-571 RTEQYGRQTESA
+571 

>member
-1 MSIANILSMA
+1 MSVANILSMA

-76 AGMMTL
+76 AGMMSL

-127 TLVKNLGSIFTGF
+127 TVVKNLGAIFTGF

-146 IDLMSDSMAPL
+146 IDMMSDSMAPL
-157 RESAGFMNFIV
+157 RDSAGFMNFIV
-168 AVSDSPLRPLFGILL
+168 TVSESPLRPLFGIIL

-251 NLLGTGMFILI
+251 NVIGTGIFILI
-262 ALLTPYIEWIEKISS
+262 ALLTPYVEWIEKLSP

-285 SHIVFNVVSTIVL
+285 SHIVFNIVSTVVM
-298 FPFAKLLVKLSC
+298 FPFAKVLVKLSC
-310 LIVPGK
+310 LLVPGK
-316 DDSESEMHCRFID
+316 DDSESEMHCKFID

-335 PPFAVMQVGK
+335 PPFAVMQVSK

-357 FETSAYA
+357 FETSAHA

-377 EKEEVINYLNHH
+377 ENEEIINYINHH

-416 INDIERVGDHATNL
+416 INDIERVGDHAINL
-430 AEAAERNIGDG
+430 AEAAQHNIGEG
-441 LTFSDAARDELNQLC
+441 LKFSDPAREELNQLC
-456 GSVITLLDRSIEAF
+456 GSVVTLLERSMAAF
-470 DRQSLGDGEAKEL
+470 DNQSLSDNEAKEL
-483 SDLEEHIDDLTLTC
+483 SDLEEHIDDLTLEC
-497 QDAHIFRLN
+497 QDSHIFRLN
-506 RNECNTEAG
+506 RKECNTEAG

-537 LARSN
+537 LARS
-542 NFKNTLAFCRGMMYN
+542 K
-557 INRTFVRTKIQHSE
+557 
-571 RTEQYGRQTESA
+571 

>member
-1 MSIANILSMA
+1 MSVANILSMA

-76 AGMMTL
+76 AGMMSL

-111 AASVLVGVIL
+111 AAAVLVGVIL

-127 TLVKNLGSIFTGF
+127 TVVKNLGAIFTGF

-146 IDLMSDSMAPL
+146 IDMMSDSMAPL

-168 AVSDSPLRPLFGILL
+168 TVSESPLRPLFGIIL

-251 NLLGTGMFILI
+251 NLIGTGIFILI
-262 ALLTPYIEWIEKISS
+262 ALLTPYVEWIEKLSP

-285 SHIVFNVVSTIVL
+285 SHIVFNIVSTVVM
-298 FPFAKLLVKLSC
+298 FPFAKVLVKLSC
-310 LIVPGK
+310 LLVPGK
-316 DDSESEMHCRFID
+316 DDSESEMHCKFID

-335 PPFAVMQVGK
+335 PPFAVMQVSK

-357 FETSAYA
+357 FETSAHA

-377 EKEEVINYLNHH
+377 ENEEIINYLNHH

-416 INDIERVGDHATNL
+416 INDIERVGDHAINL
-430 AEAAERNIGDG
+430 AEAAQHNIGEG
-441 LTFSDAARDELNQLC
+441 LKFSDPAREELNQLC
-456 GSVITLLDRSIEAF
+456 GSVVTLLERSMAAF
-470 DRQSLGDGEAKEL
+470 DNQSLSDNEAKEL
-483 SDLEEHIDDLTLTC
+483 SNLEEHIDDLTLEC
-497 QDAHIFRLN
+497 QDSHIFRLN
-506 RNECNTEAG
+506 RKECNTEAG

-537 LARSN
+537 LARS
-542 NFKNTLAFCRGMMYN
+542 K
-557 INRTFVRTKIQHSE
+557 
-571 RTEQYGRQTESA
+571 

>member
-1 MSIANILSMA
+1 MSVANILSMA

-76 AGMMTL
+76 AGMMSL

-111 AASVLVGVIL
+111 AAAVLVGVIL
-121 MLASKK
+121 MLVSKK
-127 TLVKNLGSIFTGF
+127 TVVKNLGAIFTGF

-146 IDLMSDSMAPL
+146 IDMMSDSMAPL
-157 RESAGFMNFIV
+157 RDSAGFMNFIV
-168 AVSDSPLRPLFGILL
+168 TVSESPLRPLFGIIL

-251 NLLGTGMFILI
+251 NLIGTGIFILI
-262 ALLTPYIEWIEKISS
+262 ALLTPYVEWIEKLSP

-285 SHIVFNVVSTIVL
+285 SHIVFNIVSTVVM
-298 FPFAKLLVKLSC
+298 FPFAKALVKLSC
-310 LIVPGK
+310 LLVPGK
-316 DDSESEMHCRFID
+316 DDSESEMHCKFID

-335 PPFAVMQVGK
+335 PPFAVMQVSK

-357 FETSAYA
+357 FETSAHA

-377 EKEEVINYLNHH
+377 ENEEIINYLNHH

-416 INDIERVGDHATNL
+416 INDIERVGDHAINL
-430 AEAAERNIGDG
+430 AEAAQHNIGEG
-441 LTFSDAARDELNQLC
+441 LKFSDPAREELNQLC
-456 GSVITLLDRSIEAF
+456 GSVVTLLERSMAAF
-470 DRQSLGDGEAKEL
+470 DNQSLSDDEAKEL
-483 SDLEEHIDDLTLTC
+483 SDLEEHIDDLTLEC
-497 QDAHIFRLN
+497 QDSHIFRLN
-506 RNECNTEAG
+506 RKECNTEAG

-537 LARSN
+537 LARS
-542 NFKNTLAFCRGMMYN
+542 K
-557 INRTFVRTKIQHSE
+557 
-571 RTEQYGRQTESA
+571 

>member
-1 MSIANILSMA
+1 MSVANILSMA

-76 AGMMTL
+76 AGMMSL

-121 MLASKK
+121 MLAPKK
-127 TLVKNLGSIFTGF
+127 TVVKNLGAIFTGF

-146 IDLMSDSMAPL
+146 IDMMSDSMAPL

-168 AVSDSPLRPLFGILL
+168 TVSESPLRPLFGIIL

-251 NLLGTGMFILI
+251 NLIGTGIFILI
-262 ALLTPYIEWIEKISS
+262 ALLTPYVEWIEKLSP

-285 SHIVFNVVSTIVL
+285 SHIVFNIVSTVVM
-298 FPFAKLLVKLSC
+298 FPFAKVLVKLSC
-310 LIVPGK
+310 LLVPGK
-316 DDSESEMHCRFID
+316 DDSESEMHCKFID

-335 PPFAVMQVGK
+335 PPFAVMQVSK

-357 FETSAYA
+357 FETSAHA

-377 EKEEVINYLNHH
+377 ENEEIINYLNHH

-416 INDIERVGDHATNL
+416 INDIERVGDHAINL
-430 AEAAERNIGDG
+430 AEAAQHNIGEG
-441 LTFSDAARDELNQLC
+441 LKFSDPAREELNQLC
-456 GSVITLLDRSIEAF
+456 GSVVTLLERSMAAF
-470 DRQSLGDGEAKEL
+470 DNQSLSDNEAKEL
-483 SDLEEHIDDLTLTC
+483 SDLEEHIDDLTLEC
-497 QDAHIFRLN
+497 QDSHIFRLN
-506 RNECNTEAG
+506 RKECNTEAG

-537 LARSN
+537 LARS
-542 NFKNTLAFCRGMMYN
+542 K
-557 INRTFVRTKIQHSE
+557 
-571 RTEQYGRQTESA
+571 

>member
-1 MSIANILSMA
+1 MSVANILSMA

-76 AGMMTL
+76 AGMMSL

-111 AASVLVGVIL
+111 AASVLVGVIF

-127 TLVKNLGSIFTGF
+127 TVVKNLGAIFTGF

-146 IDLMSDSMAPL
+146 IDMMSDSMAPL

-168 AVSDSPLRPLFGILL
+168 TVSESPLRPLFGIIL
-183 GIVMTAVLQSSSASV
+183 GLVMTAVLQSSSASV
-198 GVLQTLAMQGLVPL
+198 GVLQTLALQGLVPL
-212 KFSVFVLFGQNI
+212 KFSIFVLFGQNI
-224 GTCLTALFSTVGAK
+224 GTCLTALVSTVGAK

-251 NLLGTGMFILI
+251 NVIGTVIFIFIAMF
-262 ALLTPYIEWIEKISS
+262 TPYVSWIEKLSD

-285 SHIVFNVVSTIVL
+285 SHIVFNVVSTLIM
-298 FPFAKLLVKLSC
+298 FPFANGLVKLSC

-316 DDSESEMHCRFID
+316 DDSESEMHCKFID

-335 PPFAVMQVGK
+335 PPFAVMQVGN
-345 EVARMAKLARDN
+345 EVARMAKLARYN
-357 FETSAYA
+357 FETSAHA
-364 LINRSDK
+364 LINRSEK
-371 DLDKVM
+371 NLEKVL
-377 EKEEVINYLNHH
+377 ENEEIINYLNHN

-394 VKLNALDITDSD
+394 VKLNALDITDGD

-416 INDIERVGDHATNL
+416 INDIERVGDHAINL
-430 AEAAERNIGDG
+430 AEAAQHNIGDG
-441 LTFSDAARDELNQLC
+441 LKFSDSAKEELNRLC
-456 GSVITLLDRSIEAF
+456 DSVVSLLERSIEAF
-470 DRQSLGDGEAKEL
+470 DNQSLSDEEAKEL
-483 SDLEEHIDDLTLTC
+483 SELEEHIDDLTLEC
-497 QDAHIFRLN
+497 QDSHIFRLN
-506 RNECNTEAG
+506 RKECNTEAG

-537 LARSN
+537 LARS
-542 NFKNTLAFCRGMMYN
+542 K
-557 INRTFVRTKIQHSE
+557 
-571 RTEQYGRQTESA
+571 